1 MKEKPTHYYCLC
13 TNNSK
18 PKNKLQEE
26 FLTFLKSMDMSL
38 YEVDKIEDLK
48 VYIFKKAEEINKK
61 YSRCAPLQIYFI
73 RYTNYSLYLEGF
85 EAGSLHLREAH
96 LIDIKNGL
104 K

>member
-38 YEVDKIEDLK
+38 YEADKIEDLK
-48 VYIFKKAEEINKK
+48 VYILKKSEEINKK
-61 YSRCAPLQIYFI
+61 HRRCAPSRLYFI
-73 RYTNYSLYLEGF
+73 RYTNYSLYL
-85 EAGSLHLREAH
+85 
-96 LIDIKNGL
+96 
-104 K
+104 